1 METETDRRLHDTEY
15 MKVQTPNSEATSSQQ
30 SSFKRGMPYKCLFFI
45 MTLYPQAEKLMEMV
59 CIFLLQIEP
68 KISARRLNDFH
79 MTYGQVFNTPSP
91 FLRRFLI
98 VFLILELLG
107 MKLIWGVQGKR
118 EF

>member
-1 METETDRRLHDTEY
+1 MF
-15 MKVQTPNSEATSSQQ
+15 NSKINITRARFSSLVAQ
-30 SSFKRGMPYKCLFFI
+30 LTAFFAGYCFI
-45 MTLYPQAEKLMEMV
+45 